1 MKKVLPGIC
10 QLQLPIP
17 DNPLEYTNTY
27 LIQGDGETLLI
38 DAGWNSE
45 KALRSL
51 KEQLDEIGTGFED
64 ISQIVITHA
73 HIDHYGLAGRLRQ
86 LSGAKIALHY
96 LEKELLD
103 ARNTDIEQL
112 LQQMRQW
119 LLINGVPAGE
129 LVELQRIPL
138 NRARFVKPVLPEV
151 VLRGSETVSMGI
163 FNFQVIWTPGH
174 SPGHIC
180 LYEPAQKILFSGDH
194 VLPVITPN
202 VSLQP
207 QSDSNPLGNFLK
219 SLDKVKQ
226 LDVNLVLPAHERIF
240 TDLQTRVEEITRH
253 HRQRNA
259 EILETIKT
267 EPKTA
272 YQISYVITWMP
283 ELGGVKFQDLAAWD
297 KRMAVSEA
305 LAHLESMRIDGKVD
319 KFLQGDIIYY
329 RHT

>member
-1 MKKVLPGIC
+1 MKRVLPGIC

-27 LIQGDGETLLI
+27 LIQGDGEALLI
-38 DAGWNSE
+38 DAGWNGE
-45 KALRSL
+45 EALRSL
-51 KEQLDEIGTGFED
+51 KEQLTEIGIGFED
-64 ISQIVITHA
+64 VSQIVITHA

-86 LSGAKIALHY
+86 LSRAKIALHY
-96 LEKELLD
+96 LEKELIN
-103 ARNTDIEQL
+103 ARNMDMAQL

-119 LLINGVPAGE
+119 LLTNGVPASE
-129 LVELQRIPL
+129 LIELQRVPL
-138 NRARFVKPVLPEV
+138 NRARFAVPVLPDV
-151 VLRGSETVSMGI
+151 VLRGSEIISMGI
-163 FNFQVIWTPGH
+163 FNFQVVWTPGH

-180 LYEPAQKILFSGDH
+180 LYEPTQKILFSGDH
-194 VLPVITPN
+194 ILPVITPN

-207 QSDSNPLGNFLK
+207 QSDSNPLGNFLE

-226 LDVNLVLPAHERIF
+226 LDVNLVLPAHEHIF
-240 TDLQTRVEEITRH
+240 TGLPARVEEITQH
-253 HRQRNA
+253 HKQRNW

-272 YQISYVITWMP
+272 YQISDVITWMP
-283 ELGGVKFQDLAAWD
+283 ELGGVKFRDLASWD

-305 LAHLESMRIDGKVD
+305 LAHLESMRIDGRVY
-319 KFLQGDIIYY
+319 KFLKDDIIYY